1 MNAQLDTGQMIIN
14 AKNAMITTVLNAQ
27 IKELNVISAEQDM
40 FSIMEYVPQHPA
52 RLEQLKL
59 TENA

>member
-1 MNAQLDTGQMIIN
+1 MNAQLDTGLMIIN

-40 FSIMEYVPQHPA
+40 FSIMEYVPQLPA